1 MKKNITTFKDIV
13 KKTNDSKNERNSS
26 EKLKG
31 WVYFNKN
38 ELNKKYEKEN
48 VNENVNEW
56 KKPKKK
62 KEETTKEILE
72 FYKKLSN
79 RWNNYRDEI
88 NELVGDTS
96 PFINYKNDIE
106 KIVEEENMILEEI
119 YNETTNYSSSSDD
132 DLF

>member
-13 KKTNDSKNERNSS
+13 NKTNDFNKETNSS

-38 ELNKKYEKEN
+38 ELNKKYKKEN
-48 VNENVNEW
+48 DNEC
-56 KKPKKK
+56 KKPRKK
-62 KEETTKEILE
+62 KEETTKEILD

-88 NELVGDTS
+88 NDLVGDVS
-96 PFINYKNDIE
+96 PFINYKNDI
-106 KIVEEENMILEEI
+106 KKMVEEENMILEEI
-119 YNETTNYSSSSDD
+119 YNEPTNYSSSSDD

>member
-48 VNENVNEW
+48 VNENVNVW

-62 KEETTKEILE
+62 KEETTKEILD
-72 FYKKLSN
+72 FYNKLSN

-88 NELVGDTS
+88 NELVGDMS

>member
-13 KKTNDSKNERNSS
+13 KKSNDLNKETNSS

-38 ELNKKYEKEN
+38 ELKKKYKKEN
-48 VNENVNEW
+48 DNES

-62 KEETTKEILE
+62 KEKTSKEILE

-88 NELVGDTS
+88 NELVGDMS
-96 PFINYKNDIE
+96 PFINYENDIE

-119 YNETTNYSSSSDD
+119 YNETTNYSSSSED

>member
-1 MKKNITTFKDIV
+1 V
-13 KKTNDSKNERNSS
+13 EKTE
-26 EKLKG
+26 
-31 WVYFNKN
+31 
-38 ELNKKYEKEN
+38 
-48 VNENVNEW
+48 
-56 KKPKKK
+56 KK

>member
-13 KKTNDSKNERNSS
+13 NKTNDFNKETNSS

-38 ELNKKYEKEN
+38 ELNKKYKKEN
-48 VNENVNEW
+48 DNEC
-56 KKPKKK
+56 KKPRKK
-62 KEETTKEILE
+62 KEETTKEILD

-88 NELVGDTS
+88 NDLVGDVS

-106 KIVEEENMILEEI
+106 KMVEEENMILEEI

>member
-1 MKKNITTFKDIV
+1 MKKNITTFKDILI
-13 KKTNDSKNERNSS
+13 KNNDLNIDSN

-38 ELNKKYEKEN
+38 ELNKKYIKDDEN
-48 VNENVNEW
+48 EL

-88 NELVGDTS
+88 NDLVGDIS

-106 KIVEEENMILEEI
+106 KIVEEENMILDEM

>member
-1 MKKNITTFKDIV
+1 MKKNITTFKDILI
-13 KKTNDSKNERNSS
+13 KNNDLNIDSN

-38 ELNKKYEKEN
+38 ELKKKYIKDDEN
-48 VNENVNEW
+48 EL

-88 NELVGDTS
+88 NDLVGDIS

-106 KIVEEENMILEEI
+106 KIVEEENMILDEM

>member
-13 KKTNDSKNERNSS
+13 MKTNDSKNERNSS

-62 KEETTKEILE
+62 K
-72 FYKKLSN
+72 KKQLKK
-79 RWNNYRDEI
+79 
-88 NELVGDTS
+88 
-96 PFINYKNDIE
+96 F
-106 KIVEEENMILEEI
+106 
-119 YNETTNYSSSSDD
+119 
-132 DLF
+132 

>member
-38 ELNKKYEKEN
+38 ELNKKYKKEN
-48 VNENVNEW
+48 DNEC
-56 KKPKKK
+56 KKPRKK
-62 KEETTKEILE
+62 KEETTKEILD

>member
-13 KKTNDSKNERNSS
+13 NKTNDFDKETNSS

-38 ELNKKYEKEN
+38 ELNKKYKKEN
-48 VNENVNEW
+48 DNEC

-62 KEETTKEILE
+62 KEETTKEILD

-88 NELVGDTS
+88 NDLVGDVS
-96 PFINYKNDIE
+96 PFTNYKNDI
-106 KIVEEENMILEEI
+106 KKMVEEENMILEEI

>member
-13 KKTNDSKNERNSS
+13 NKANDLNKETNSN

-38 ELNKKYEKEN
+38 ELNKKYKKEN
-48 VNENVNEW
+48 DNEC
-56 KKPKKK
+56 KKSRKK
-62 KEETTKEILE
+62 KEETTKEILD

-88 NELVGDTS
+88 NDLVGDVS

>member
-13 KKTNDSKNERNSS
+13 NKANDLNKETNSN

-38 ELNKKYEKEN
+38 ELNKKYKKEN
-48 VNENVNEW
+48 DNEC
-56 KKPKKK
+56 KKSRKK
-62 KEETTKEILE
+62 KEETTKEILD

-88 NELVGDTS
+88 NDLVGDVS

-106 KIVEEENMILEEI
+106 KMVEEENMILEEI

>member
-13 KKTNDSKNERNSS
+13 NKANDFNKETNSN

-38 ELNKKYEKEN
+38 ELNKKYKKEN
-48 VNENVNEW
+48 DNEC
-56 KKPKKK
+56 KKPRKK
-62 KEETTKEILE
+62 KEETTKEILD

-88 NELVGDTS
+88 NDLVGDVS
-96 PFINYKNDIE
+96 PFINYKNDI
-106 KIVEEENMILEEI
+106 KKMVEEENMILEEI